1 MRRSIGILGTMWS
14 LGVLGPSWINRIVD
28 GCSFCWSYSQLVG
41 LGWTDRRLWYVCGMY
56 QWLAIPLHI
65 SMCDEPQVLEDT
77 ASSGSQTIQVNT
89 PAIVF
94 KVYTRENKNL
104 GLQQPVLQDQRV
116 ATKLFIT
123 CENNSPWNES
133 EQCNLCLGAFSIK
146 VPLERF
152 ECILDLDLRNS
163 SQFSL

>member
-1 MRRSIGILGTMWS
+1 
-14 LGVLGPSWINRIVD
+14 
-28 GCSFCWSYSQLVG
+28 
-41 LGWTDRRLWYVCGMY
+41 
-56 QWLAIPLHI
+56 
-65 SMCDEPQVLEDT
+65 MCDEPQVLQDT